1 MKLSLICI
9 VSISMLAAFSA
20 HAQWQENGVPVAQV
34 TGDEEW
40 PEIISDGAG
49 GSIIVWQTYY
59 SYNDSPDIY
68 AQRLDSEGYPLWPA
82 GGVSICSALNGQYKP
97 QIVSDGAG
105 GAIVAW
111 TDFRNGNADIYAQRI
126 DPDGDPVWEV
136 DGIAVC
142 TVLDT
147 FGWWMKSRI
156 SMVERPGG
164 AIMTW
169 YDNRAGEEDIYAQ
182 RIDTSGAVLWTPDGI
197 AVCTETGDQEEV
209 LAVPDEGG
217 GAIILWIDW
226 RSGERDLF
234 AQRIATD
241 SMLLWTPGGVPV
253 CTAAGDQRRHDAIAD
268 GDGGMICVWR
278 HGIEPDIDLY
288 SQRIDGNGLPVWT
301 ADGIPVCIEDNAQL
315 LPRIATDGNGGAFY
329 AWMDRRNA
337 TFYEH
342 EIYTQRISEA
352 GDVLWPAGGILIR
365 GPVTGWDN
373 WMPTIAPDGFCGAI
387 IAWFTSEPL
396 PGGRISA
403 PTASSAEDIESIFAQ
418 RIAGD
423 GTIWWQEGGVPLCDS
438 PGFNAP
444 RGQKILPDG
453 TGGAVITWYNIFDPA
468 GIYAQRINGQGNT
481 PPTEAHTLAPS
492 LTLSQNFPNPFNP
505 STTICF
511 DLPDAAHVY
520 LSVYNVKGKLVATL
534 IDGYVTQ
541 GHKEIDWAARD
552 KRGRPL
558 SSAIYFYH
566 LVAGGSVR
574 TRKMV
579 LLR

>member
-1 MKLSLICI
+1 
-9 VSISMLAAFSA
+9 
-20 HAQWQENGVPVAQV
+20 
-34 TGDEEW
+34 
-40 PEIISDGAG
+40 
-49 GSIIVWQTYY
+49 
-59 SYNDSPDIY
+59 
-68 AQRLDSEGYPLWPA
+68 
-82 GGVSICSALNGQYKP
+82 
-97 QIVSDGAG
+97 
-105 GAIVAW
+105 
-111 TDFRNGNADIYAQRI
+111 
-126 DPDGDPVWEV
+126 
-136 DGIAVC
+136 
-142 TVLDT
+142 
-147 FGWWMKSRI
+147 
-156 SMVERPGG
+156 MVERPGG

-209 LAVPDEGG
+209 RAVPDKGG

-226 RSGERDLF
+226 RSGERDLY
-234 AQRIATD
+234 AQRIGPD
-241 SMLLWTPGGVPV
+241 STPMWAPGGVPV
-253 CTAAGDQRRHDAIAD
+253 CTATGDQRRHDAIAD

-278 HGIEPDIDLY
+278 HGIEPDVDLY
-288 SQRIDGNGLPVWT
+288 SQRIDANGLPVWA
-301 ADGIPVCIEDNAQL
+301 ADGIPVCTETNAQL
-315 LPRIATDGNGGAFY
+315 LPQLATDGNGGAFY
-329 AWMDRRNA
+329 AWMDRRNS

-342 EIYTQRISEA
+342 EIYTQRISAA

-373 WMPTIAPDGFCGAI
+373 WMPTIAPDDFCGAI

-453 TGGAVITWYNIFDPA
+453 TGGAVITWYNIFDPT

-558 SSAIYFYH
+558 SSGIYFYH